1 VIQGDPNSPS
11 SSQNEAPPPIQAD
24 IAPPVE
30 PVPVVS
36 DPATLNNAGANPT
49 LPGGAA
55 NAMIPGS
62 VNPTIPGGVPNPNG
76 VVQPGGETGLVGPAG
91 VVPGQP
97 RVDGDKPADISE
109 NTQPQIPQARVVN
122 AARPPHVEKW
132 INEQRLKMLKEQEE
146 AKKASKQ
153 PAAKTQS
160 PAAMTAAP
168 NAQTPAPRAVL
179 TPVAGNT
186 GAGFDDAGAPTPMRI
201 EPPKAGTLALS
212 LNAAQSRVQMNKTV
226 AVTLQVDAQSVL
238 SSANLALRF
247 DPAKLQV
254 KSVRDGDMLGKQ
266 ADITHTVEN
275 GVLVI
280 NAGTGG
286 GKAGKASGRLL
297 VIEFTAVGE
306 GQAQIAIE
314 RGESQIKL
322 TNNTVAVITA
332 TPARLT
338 VVR

>member
-1 VIQGDPNSPS
+1 V
-11 SSQNEAPPPIQAD
+11 
-24 IAPPVE
+24 
-30 PVPVVS
+30 VP
-36 DPATLNNAGANPT
+36 DPATLNNAGVNPT

-62 VNPTIPGGVPNPNG
+62 VNPAIPGGTPNPDG
-76 VVQPGGETGLVGPAG
+76 AVQPNGETGLVGPAG

-97 RVDGDKPADISE
+97 RTDGGTPADISE
-109 NTQPQIPQARVVN
+109 NTQPQVKPAQVMGVN
-122 AARPPHVEKW
+122 RPPHVEKW
-132 INEQRLKMLKEQEE
+132 IQEQRLKMLKEQEE
-146 AKKASKQ
+146 AKKSSKQ
-153 PAAKTQS
+153 PVAKTQP

-168 NAQTPAPRAVL
+168 QNTAQTAAPRAVL
-179 TPVAGNT
+179 TPISNGT
-186 GAGFDDAGAPTPMRI
+186 GAGFDNTGAPTPMRI
-201 EPPKAGTLALS
+201 EAPKAGTLALS
-212 LNAAQSRVQMNKTV
+212 LNAAQSRVQMNKSV
-226 AVTLQVDAQSVL
+226 AVTVQVDAQSIM

-275 GVLVI
+275 GILII
-280 NAGTGG
+280 NAGVGG
-286 GKAGKASGRLL
+286 GKVGKASGRLL

-306 GQAQIAIE
+306 GQAQIVVE

-322 TNNTVAVITA
+322 TNNTAAVITA
-332 TPARLT
+332 TPAQLT